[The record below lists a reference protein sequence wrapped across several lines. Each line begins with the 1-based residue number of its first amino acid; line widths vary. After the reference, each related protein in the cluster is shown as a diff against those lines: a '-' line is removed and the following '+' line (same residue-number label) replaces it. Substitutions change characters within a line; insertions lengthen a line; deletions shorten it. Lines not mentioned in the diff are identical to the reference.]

1 MNIVNWNRA
10 FEELGAELVEMK
22 LPMRQNGGA
31 GAGWPIATAPRLTI
45 AEERHLQPKVMTVHS
60 MFGKFYC
67 PNPKCKSKS
76 WSSTSCNSDIKY
88 RFDESK
94 QCGEIVIVEEFGQQ
108 CKRCNRMVKPKFD
121 LEATEKAMSK
131 IIERIKKGRSFH
143 I

>member
-22 LPMRQNGGA
+22 LPMRRKWGA
-31 GAGWPIATAPRLTI
+31 GPQLTI
-45 AEERHLQPKVMTVHS
+45 VEERHLQPKEMIVHS
-60 MFGKFYC
+60 MFGNFYC
-67 PNPKCKSKS
+67 PKCKTKS
-76 WSSTSCNSDIKY
+76 WSSTSCNTAIKY
-88 RFDESK
+88 RYDESE
-94 QCGEIVIVEEFGQQ
+94 QRGEIVIIEEFGQQ

-121 LEATEKAMSK
+121 LEATERAMSK